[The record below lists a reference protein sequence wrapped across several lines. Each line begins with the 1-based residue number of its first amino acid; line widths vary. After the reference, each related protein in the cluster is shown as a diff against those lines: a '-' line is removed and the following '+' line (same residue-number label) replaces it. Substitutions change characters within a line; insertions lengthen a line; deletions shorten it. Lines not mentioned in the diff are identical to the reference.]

1 MILVGALVAI
11 LAGAVP
17 GSMAS
22 DTYIF
27 AKVLGR
33 VPGKNLANVEIS
45 WAYKCLGDKLG
56 DATYEWT
63 LKAVRQQPKPE
74 QTTELGQGTSKVGK
88 LQTRLGPGQYLLPPT
103 PTTARRIGAR
113 ATTSRRSAQTFVVPD
128 YCAWNVT
135 ASKGAVQLER
145 PTSVRLAK
153 PGDTVA
159 PGDALVTPRSGS
171 VRLVSKGGEGVVAE
185 EGGSRVTVDPVRCAR
200 AGGWRLEVA
209 RGSATVEVKKGAP
222 RGPYVVATP
231 NATSAGLGAKWVV
244 SVAAAAKPRTKVK
257 ALAGSV
263 TVAGKA
269 ASEAVVVRAGQS
281 TVVAGS
287 SAPSKPRRG

>member
-1 MILVGALVAI
+1 MRGPVILVGALVAI

-88 LQTRLGPGQYLLPPT
+88 LRTLARTGPVPAHLRPLPLRDGSGAGYDKPE
-103 PTTARRIGAR
+103 IG
-113 ATTSRRSAQTFVVPD
+113 QTFVVPD

-135 ASKGAVQLER
+135 ASKGAVQLEW
-145 PTSVRLAK
+145 L
-153 PGDTVA
+153 
-159 PGDALVTPRSGS
+159 TPWSGS
-171 VRLVSKGGEGVVAE
+171 RSP
-185 EGGSRVTVDPVRCAR
+185 VTRSPP
-200 AGGWRLEVA
+200 
-209 RGSATVEVKKGAP
+209 ATC
-222 RGPYVVATP
+222 
-231 NATSAGLGAKWVV
+231 W
-244 SVAAAAKPRTKVK
+244 
-257 ALAGSV
+257 
-263 TVAGKA
+263 
-269 ASEAVVVRAGQS
+269 
-281 TVVAGS
+281 
-287 SAPSKPRRG
+287 